1 MKTTIS
7 KKDIINVIGKHY
19 LDNFYIEM
27 VKRSKEYKVHVR
39 GKYNAIGEN
48 LLIKP
53 FYMDVQCLGTLGIET
68 IYSIKISQL

>member
-19 LDNFYIEM
+19 MDNFYIEM

-39 GKYNAIGEN
+39 GKYDVIFTN

-53 FYMDVQCLGTLGIET
+53 FHMDVQCLGTLGIET
-68 IYSIKISQL
+68 IYSIKISQS